1 MCIARH
7 ARVCS
12 VGSAREPQRTG
23 LTSLLARRRS
33 SAPRRDN
40 SPAEIMFI
48 DETTG
53 GKQILWRAA
62 MMPNWHRL
70 RLRTAAYAWILR
82 SDMEDPVS
90 AISNSGQA
98 NPEAA
103 PSSRTII
110 DYLLFKAD
118 ARRVSIRKLG
128 ELAGINHS
136 RCARILHKDPA
147 RRHAIKIYELTQIL
161 DVLDVEFI
169 EAALANDA
177 WRQDPVI
184 PHASVER
191 AAILASEFVR
201 GLPAKII
208 GIVSDIQGL
217 DCLDI
222 RKEQGRPLRSLIIQ
236 VISKQYAEIARR
248 RDVRIDFDY
257 KI

>member
-1 MCIARH
+1 
-7 ARVCS
+7 
-12 VGSAREPQRTG
+12 
-23 LTSLLARRRS
+23 
-33 SAPRRDN
+33 
-40 SPAEIMFI
+40 
-48 DETTG
+48 
-53 GKQILWRAA
+53 

-70 RLRTAAYAWILR
+70 RLRTAVNAGILR

-90 AISNSGQA
+90 AISSSGHA
-98 NPEAA
+98 SSETV

-118 ARRVSIRKLG
+118 ARRVSIRRLG

-147 RRHAIKIYELTQIL
+147 RRHAIKIYELSQIL
-161 DVLDVEFI
+161 DVLNVEFI
-169 EAALANDA
+169 EAALASDA
-177 WRQDPVI
+177 WRHDPVI

-191 AAILASEFVR
+191 AAILTSEFVR

-208 GIVSDIQGL
+208 GIVSEIQGL

-222 RKEQGRPLRSLIIQ
+222 RKEQGHRLRSLIIQ

-248 RDVRIDFDY
+248 RDVRIEFDY